1 MNPAGSG
8 YNINSGESSRAKD
21 LRMADFIQN
30 GLVTTLHDL
39 GSVDGDRLDSLL
51 HRATRNAPIGLI
63 LPVTAADMRKK
74 PFADIVDELTSV
86 AYLQRIVVVLDAAE
100 EEEAYRQAKLLVDP
114 LGERV
119 KVIWNNGPRMH
130 TLYESLKEAGLKV
143 GIPGKGQ
150 AVWAAIG
157 YLLGESNLKAFTVHD
172 CDIVDYRRE
181 MLARLCL
188 PMCHPSLDFEFCKAY
203 YARVTKR
210 MHGRVVR
217 LLVAPLLRALI
228 SSRGYDCFLVYLN
241 SFRYPLSGEFGISS
255 TLARAIRIPGDWG
268 LEIGTLAEVFRNTS
282 IKRVAQV
289 DLCQSYEHKHKSL
302 SLGDPS
308 QGLMK
313 MATDILTT
321 LFRTLA
327 SMGMVFHAGDFLTLR
342 SAYLREAQD
351 SIRQYRA
358 DALMNGLQFDQHEE
372 EQTVEAFAQRI
383 VAAGHQF
390 RDDPAGGDELPNWS
404 RVLSIFPEFPERLHD
419 TVEADAEDFVRR
431 ASTGTYA

>member
-1 MNPAGSG
+1 
-8 YNINSGESSRAKD
+8 
-21 LRMADFIQN
+21 MADFIQN

-39 GSVDGDRLDSLL
+39 GSIDGDRLDSLL
-51 HRATRNAPIGLI
+51 CHATRNAPIGLV
-63 LPVTAADMRKK
+63 LPVTAADMRNK

-86 AYLQRIVVVLDAAE
+86 EYLQRIVVVLDVAE
-100 EEEAYRQAKLLVDP
+100 EEEAYRQAMLLVAP

-130 TLYESLKEAGLKV
+130 VLYDSLKEAGLNA

-150 AVWAAIG
+150 AVWTAIG
-157 YLLGESNLKAFTVHD
+157 YLLGEPSLKAFTVHD
-172 CDIVDYRRE
+172 GDIVDYRRE

-203 YARVTKR
+203 YARVTIH

-228 SSRGYDCFLVYLN
+228 SSRGYDHFLVYLN

-255 TLARAIRIPGDWG
+255 TLARAICVPGDWG
-268 LEIGTLAEVFRNTS
+268 FEIGTLAEVFRNTS

-302 SLGDPS
+302 SIEDPS
-308 QGLMK
+308 KGLIK

-327 SMGMVFHAGDFLTLR
+327 SMGMVFDAGDFLTLQ
-342 SAYLREAQD
+342 SAYLCEAQD

-358 DALMNGLQFDQHEE
+358 DAFMNGLRFDQHEE
-372 EQTVEAFAQRI
+372 ERTVEVFAQRI
-383 VAAGHQF
+383 AVAGRRF
-390 RDDPAGGDELPNWS
+390 RDDPSRGDELPNWS
-404 RVLSIFPEFPERLHD
+404 RVLSIFPDFPERLHD
-419 TVEADAEDFVRR
+419 TVEADAEDLVRR
-431 ASTGTYA
+431 LSTGTYA